1 MHHQTGLAEFQ
12 KGMAELRKKLDSLD
26 SSEQE
31 TKAKL
36 IVANFDS
43 FLAAKQVLDR
53 INSRFLE
60 SDETKKQL
68 EQLEQGLQHLKSR
81 TKQQIVP
88 LSEFLQDIKD
98 CVHSTE
104 GVRYVALLLSLN
116 REVTLALLQED
127 NVQRAVDTIRQQKAL
142 ILRAQ
147 KEQCESQEDSSL
159 AKFLAAFKGTLQKVV
174 ARIGQQLELVPIA
187 TLEQVG
193 VETF

>member
-1 MHHQTGLAEFQ
+1 
-12 KGMAELRKKLDSLD
+12 MAELKKKLDSLD

-98 CVHSTE
+98 CAHSTE

-127 NVQRAVDTIRQQKAL
+127 NV
-142 ILRAQ
+142 
-147 KEQCESQEDSSL
+147 
-159 AKFLAAFKGTLQKVV
+159 
-174 ARIGQQLELVPIA
+174 
-187 TLEQVG
+187 
-193 VETF
+193 

>member
-1 MHHQTGLAEFQ
+1 VHHQTGLAEFQ
-12 KGMAELRKKLDSLD
+12 KGMAELKKKLDSLD

-98 CVHSTE
+98 CAHSTE

-127 NVQRAVDTIRQQKAL
+127 NV
-142 ILRAQ
+142 
-147 KEQCESQEDSSL
+147 
-159 AKFLAAFKGTLQKVV
+159 
-174 ARIGQQLELVPIA
+174 
-187 TLEQVG
+187 
-193 VETF
+193 